1 MTALIS
7 KLKNYDAHLQ
17 PLSNVPTNY
26 QLPTPGKFSR
36 KFCILILHI
45 FISWIQDQD

>member
-17 PLSNVPTNY
+17 PLSNVPTIHH
-26 QLPTPGKFSR
+26 LPTLYGFKDIARTKF
-36 KFCILILHI
+36 
-45 FISWIQDQD
+45 